1 MRRTVSSV
9 LPPKTS
15 CQRLGIIIILAG
27 FFSSSTLNLLAQR
40 VGFTAGGTIGY
51 TWPHRPDLK
60 PIAGG
65 TAWSID
71 LGYVKP
77 FNHQSWARWQG
88 FPIQSFNV
96 TVGGFGNAP
105 VFGQYVGVNQ
115 HHLIP
120 FGRWSGQGADWRR
133 TAFVGLGY
141 GAAYLNKTNDEAP
154 QNIAFGSHLNALI
167 WIEPGYSIGIGEGRV
182 LQVGGRLTHL
192 SNAAATLPNLGLNPL
207 SVFARITTFANKG
220 RSINVPEAE
229 IDLLPGPRRFAMDVR
244 TILGVK
250 QADYPGGPRVFTY
263 GLIPR
268 FMYARSAG
276 WRFSTGPELTYN
288 GQAATYLRSQ
298 RLYDGK
304 TDRAFRAGAVLGAEA
319 NLGHTSLMAEVGYT
333 VFDQLT
339 YSPRFYQRLGAQWH
353 WKSASMG
360 KGHSPYVGAYL
371 KSAQFVADYLEF
383 GVGYRF

>member
-1 MRRTVSSV
+1 MK
-9 LPPKTS
+9 KTS
-15 CQRLGIIIILAG
+15 CQRLGLILLLTSLLG
-27 FFSSSTLNLLAQR
+27 LCLNNSFAQ
-40 VGFTAGGTIGY
+40 TAGYTVGGSLGY

-60 PIAGG
+60 PLAGG
-65 TAWSID
+65 TAWSVD

-77 FNHQSWARWQG
+77 FDYQSWARWQG
-88 FPIQSFNV
+88 FPIQSFNF
-96 TVGGFGNAP
+96 TLGGFGNGP
-105 VFGQYVGVNQ
+105 VFGQYLGANH

-120 FGRWSGQGADWRR
+120 FGKWHGQSGNWNK

-141 GAAYLNKTNDEAP
+141 GAAYLTKTFKEAP
-154 QNIAFGSHLNALI
+154 QNIAFGSHLNACI
-167 WIEPGYSIGIGEGRV
+167 WIEPGYSFGIGEGRV
-182 LQVGGRLTHL
+182 MQVGGRLTHL

-207 SVFARITTFANKG
+207 SVFARVTTFAQKG
-220 RSINVPEAE
+220 RIQNIPEAE
-229 IDLLPGPRRFAMDVR
+229 IDLLPGPRRFALDAR

-263 GLIPR
+263 GFIPR

-276 WRFSTGPELTYN
+276 WRFSIGTELTYN
-288 GQAATYLRSQ
+288 GQAATYIRSQ

-304 TDRAFRAGAVLGAEA
+304 TNRAFRAGAVVGAEA

-333 VFDQLT
+333 FYDPLT
-339 YSPRFYQRLGAQWH
+339 YSERFYQRLGAQWH
-353 WKSASMG
+353 WKSSSMG

-371 KSAQFVADYLEF
+371 KSAQFVADYIEL